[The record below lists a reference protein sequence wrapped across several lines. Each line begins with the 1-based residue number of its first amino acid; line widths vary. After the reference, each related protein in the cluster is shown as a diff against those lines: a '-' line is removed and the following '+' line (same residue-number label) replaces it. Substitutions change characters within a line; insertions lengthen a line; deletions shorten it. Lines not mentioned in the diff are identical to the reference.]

1 MKNDIIINKND
12 ISEYN
17 CTILVF
23 DKPNA
28 FNVPRLFLF
37 ESKCEI
43 TLFVVKIIIAMH
55 ENKTSIVVKI

>member
-1 MKNDIIINKND
+1 MKNETIININD
-12 ISEYN
+12 IREYN

-43 TLFVVKIIIAMH
+43 TLFVVKIIIAIH
-55 ENKTSIVVKI
+55 ENITSIVVRI